1 MGWMGPLSVLRPRQS
16 FVAQVNAILD
26 TDEAMVDALST
37 ITAPTL
43 IVVGNQDVLTPRGDS
58 EELAERIAHAELV
71 VISGAAHGL
80 MFEHAS
86 TFNGILIDFLHRS
99 EAARALSATQ

>member
-16 FVAQVNAILD
+16 FMAQVNAILD

-58 EELAERIAHAELV
+58 E
-71 VISGAAHGL
+71 
-80 MFEHAS
+80 
-86 TFNGILIDFLHRS
+86 
-99 EAARALSATQ
+99 